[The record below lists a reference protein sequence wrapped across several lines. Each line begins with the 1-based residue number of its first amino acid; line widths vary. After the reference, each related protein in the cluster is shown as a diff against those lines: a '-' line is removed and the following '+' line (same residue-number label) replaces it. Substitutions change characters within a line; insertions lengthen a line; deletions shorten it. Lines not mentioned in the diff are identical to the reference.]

1 MLSDQTAKGQNN
13 TEFPALQFKDNRI
26 TMAASLLRSNQ
37 QDKLQGVLSGIL
49 LYKGAEKGEY
59 LYGRMNE
66 SRPFLFETVKVNPKH
81 EEKGLEIMTGDFC
94 DTDVSNFMSMY
105 REEFGETQ
113 VFSDQ
118 ASQILTIPLDQYGF
132 EARLARLKYPKEI
145 VDVTPSCDPRKFAG
159 QFFHTTHIL
168 SFLLYGLT
176 FMRQVLCCCVVLQ
189 TEWADRSLYHIQYP
203 QDFKD
208 CKTTAQRL
216 SESKSQSDEINY
228 GKGRPAFF
236 AEYYGLDKSDN
247 QNSPSM
253 ASLNLGSSTNNN
265 SPCDDEWDSEDED
278 MSKPGV
284 AAMVQVVKDKRA
296 NRAFQ

>member
-1 MLSDQTAKGQNN
+1 MCIANSALKLLCEQTAKGSNN
-13 TEFPALQFKDNRI
+13 AEFPALQFKDNRI

-37 QDKLQGVLSGIL
+37 KDKLQGVLSGIL

-132 EARLARLKYPKEI
+132 EARLARLKYPKEV
-145 VDVTPSCDPRKFAG
+145 VDVTPSCDPRKFA
-159 QFFHTTHIL
+159 
-168 SFLLYGLT
+168 
-176 FMRQVLCCCVVLQ
+176 
-189 TEWADRSLYHIQYP
+189 EWTDRSLYHIQYP
-203 QDFKD
+203 HDFKD

-216 SESKSQSDEINY
+216 SESKSQSDDLNY

-236 AEYYGLDKSDN
+236 AEYYELDKADSG
-247 QNSPSM
+247 NSPVMSDV
-253 ASLNLGSSTNNN
+253 SLGASTNNN
-265 SPCDDEWDSEDED
+265 SPCDEEWDSEDED
-278 MSKPGV
+278 MCKPGV